1 MRSISNKETHSTR
14 KYWFI
19 LLFYFLIF
27 SVGFIFDGKVN
38 WLLILSISTVITVF
52 CSMTFWQIFIFPDL
66 NFSDQFIL
74 SKHIIFKQILAS
86 SLITTIRNGEIMG
99 DYIFL
104 KKKPNIHA
112 INIDQKSAVLITDSS
127 NHTSLFL
134 HGFHLTKKNPK
145 IIGAFYLGIRIL
157 QFGPES
163 ERSFEPKKVQE
174 TLTEYHSRISSV
186 EQTKTQCQSGE
197 FIIPSF
203 SVIYNF
209 EMSGRSN
216 KDLDMFLNLTKSI
229 NADNS
234 SAASTQNFENHLINE
249 ILDNWR
255 IFCKNKKREDILT
268 IFPGEFDSKRLRF
281 YGIKLRI
288 FINNVY

>member
-1 MRSISNKETHSTR
+1 MRLISNEETQTTR
-14 KYWFI
+14 KFWLI
-19 LLFYFLIF
+19 LLFIVLIF
-27 SVGFIFDGKVN
+27 SVGFIIDGKVK
-38 WLLILSISTVITVF
+38 WLFIFSISTVITVF
-52 CSMTFWQIFIFPDL
+52 CSMAFWQFFIFPDL
-66 NFSDQFIL
+66 NFSDRFFL
-74 SKHIIFKQILAS
+74 SKHTIFKQILAS
-86 SLITTIRNGEIMG
+86 SLITAVRNGEIIG

-112 INIDQKSAVLITDSS
+112 INIDQKSAVLITDST
-127 NHTSLFL
+127 NHTSLLL
-134 HGFHLTKKNPK
+134 HGFHVIRKKSN
-145 IIGAFYLGIRIL
+145 IIGSFYLGIRIL
-157 QFGPES
+157 QIGPEGD
-163 ERSFEPKKVQE
+163 RSFEPKSVQE
-174 TLTEYHSRISSV
+174 TLTEYHSRISSA

-216 KDLDMFLNLTKSI
+216 KDLNMFQNLTKSI

-234 SAASTQNFENHLINE
+234 SAASTQNFENHLVNE

-268 IFPGEFDSKRLRF
+268 IFPGEFDSNRLRF

-288 FINNVY
+288 FINDVY